1 MNINQRKQIVIPNM
15 VISPL
20 ISAEELGYKSSEEE
34 LSRILRTFNYENILV
49 TLAKINLLFYRS
61 QDLPADERILKKAF
75 CSPVRLAAIDV
86 STNLR
91 ERFIFNRYATLRL
104 LTESARLSDVNST
117 RTLDKVDARN
127 ALAKCYLHAN
137 GLFDKASPNSNSP
150 LTMDERRKEF
160 LPRLI
165 SSLEYVMHSS
175 PAPQVKKLLVRSEA
189 LLAHLQAKS
198 SDFDVNEIFTR
209 ATGLTLQDYQC
220 LILGIF
226 VFYWNFSPRE
236 ICRQDWPDK
245 SLFFSPKTSQALTP
259 LYDKL
264 LGHVSISIDELAVK
278 AEETKSWPNEFRLWR
293 EYPLIKIS
301 DDRFIC
307 VDVGFLLEK
316 LQSGV
321 SWILRQYLRDS
332 KDAGKFEHLW
342 GNIFTDYAATIISR
356 GISAQ
361 SLSSRETCIPNPKF
375 DRKRE
380 TEVTDIAVYGSD
392 TLILVEC
399 KASVLSA
406 KAKFSGDF
414 RNFRNGIAPN
424 ALRGIE
430 QLANAIE
437 SLGTTGVKWIDIS
450 KVRKIYPILVFAD
463 HAFSSLGM
471 NRFLDSEFHKARRR
485 KTSQEHWEIM
495 PLAVL
500 TIADLENL
508 EPYLRDK
515 PFYAHLDEWIALFRD
530 HYSESFNL
538 YVSSL
543 LRKNFR
549 ENSFMNREF
558 ERVLTDGWEYFAK
571 RGLE

>member
-1 MNINQRKQIVIPNM
+1 MNIKRKQIVIGNM
-15 VISPL
+15 DISPW
-20 ISAEELGYKSSEEE
+20 ISAEELGYTSSEEE

-49 TLAKINLLFYRS
+49 TLARINLLFHCS
-61 QDLPADERILKKAF
+61 QDLPADERILKEAF
-75 CSPVRLAAIDV
+75 CSPVLLDAIDA

-91 ERFIFNRYATLRL
+91 GRFIFNRYATLRL

-117 RTLDKVDARN
+117 RTLDKVDAMN

-137 GLFDKASPNSNSP
+137 GLFDKVSPNFNSP
-150 LTMDERRKEF
+150 LTTDESRKEF

-165 SSLEYVMHSS
+165 PSLEYVMHSS

-189 LLAHLQAKS
+189 LLARLQAKS

-209 ATGLTLQDYQC
+209 AIGLTLQDYQC
-220 LILGIF
+220 LILEIF
-226 VFYWNFSPRE
+226 AFYWNFLPRE
-236 ICRQDWPDK
+236 ICRQDWTDK

-264 LGHVSISIDELAVK
+264 LGHVSLSIDELAVK
-278 AEETKSWPNEFRLWR
+278 AEETKSLPNKFRLWR
-293 EYPLIKIS
+293 EYPLIEIS

-307 VDVGFLLEK
+307 VDVGFLVEK
-316 LQSGV
+316 LRSGV
-321 SWILRQYLRDS
+321 FWILRKYLRGS
-332 KDAGKFEHLW
+332 KDAGKFAQLW
-342 GNIFTDYAATIISR
+342 GDIFTDYAAAIISR
-356 GISAQ
+356 GIRAQ
-361 SLSSRETCIPNPKF
+361 NLSRRETCIPNPKSN
-375 DRKRE
+375 RKPE
-380 TEVTDIAVYGSD
+380 TEFTDIVVYRSD

-437 SLGTTGVKWIDIS
+437 SLGTTGVKGIDIS
-450 KVRKIYPILVFAD
+450 KVRKIYPVLVLSD
-463 HAFSSLGM
+463 HAFSLLGM
-471 NRFLDSEFHKARRR
+471 NGFLDSEFQGKARRR

-515 PFYAHLDEWIALFRD
+515 PFYAHLDEWIARFRD

-538 YVSSL
+538 YMSSL
-543 LRKNFR
+543 LRRNFR

-558 ERVLTDGWEYFAK
+558 ERVSTDGLEYFAK